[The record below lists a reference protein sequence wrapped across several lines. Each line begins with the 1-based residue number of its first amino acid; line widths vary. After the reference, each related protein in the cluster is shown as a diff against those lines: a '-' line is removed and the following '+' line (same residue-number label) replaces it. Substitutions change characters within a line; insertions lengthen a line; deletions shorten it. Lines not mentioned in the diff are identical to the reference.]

1 MGLKISKK
9 LEYDKQ
15 LKKNWS
21 KYWIFHSLQENIF
34 DDKTFLS
41 EGLSKKVVKGLF
53 KKFLIRAQTT
63 SMGT

>member
-34 DDKTFLS
+34 DDKIFLS
-41 EGLSKKVVKGLF
+41 EGLSKKVVKGLS
-53 KKFLIRAQTT
+53 KKSLKKVLDL
-63 SMGT
+63 